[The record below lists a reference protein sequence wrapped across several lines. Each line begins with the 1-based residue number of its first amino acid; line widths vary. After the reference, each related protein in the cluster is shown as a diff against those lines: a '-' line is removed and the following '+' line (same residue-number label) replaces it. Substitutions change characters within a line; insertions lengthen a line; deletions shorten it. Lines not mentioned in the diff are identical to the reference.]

1 MPSMLVEYTIEA
13 PPCVCVNHEGEL
25 GSEPLPQVSSQ
36 SFSSFNGGFS
46 LLEAVNQL
54 CAFLTSFHVSLCVEE
69 KLV

>member
-13 PPCVCVNHEGEL
+13 LHVSVSIMRVEL

-36 SFSSFNGGFS
+36 KFQLFQRGFS
-46 LLEAVNQL
+46 LLEAVNQPR
-54 CAFLTSFHVSLCVEE
+54 AFLTSFHVSLCVEE